1 MCLRPSVSSWQ
12 NGSSVDSWR
21 GRRLVS
27 NQRFFH
33 DIYIVWMPAETVFA
47 RGILPKE
54 ANIKEFKM
62 LNWIITF
69 FLLAIVA
76 AVLGFGG
83 LAGTFAEIAKFLAVL
98 FVVIFVATLVY
109 SMITGRQPNPPSL

>member
-1 MCLRPSVSSWQ
+1 
-12 NGSSVDSWR
+12 
-21 GRRLVS
+21 
-27 NQRFFH
+27 
-33 DIYIVWMPAETVFA
+33 
-47 RGILPKE
+47 
-54 ANIKEFKM
+54 M

-69 FLLAIVA
+69 FILAVAA

-109 SMITGRQPNPPSL
+109 SLITGRRPLAPPL